1 MARSLSVL
9 SKILGLTASSNP
21 NERRAAEEKLEQQL
35 QARGITREQLEQQLD
50 MSTVD
55 EEIEAISF
63 RYGQPYKR
71 VDPAVSIL
79 LSAVSYYYNGK
90 VVFTNTD
97 ENERYLDNNMRQ
109 MEVSANKAR
118 RIEIEVYT
126 DYLVQ
131 ALQTY

>member
-21 NERRAAEEKLEQQL
+21 HEAKLAEEKLEQQL

-63 RYGQPYKR
+63 RYGKPYKR
-71 VDPAVSIL
+71 IDPATATIL
-79 LSAVSYYYNGK
+79 GAVARFYNGS
-90 VVFTNTD
+90 VVYALEKQEYSDVFSYK
-97 ENERYLDNNMRQ
+97 RVFSRQ
-109 MEVSANKAR
+109 FEVFAS
-118 RIEIEVYT
+118 
-126 DYLVQ
+126 
-131 ALQTY
+131 

>member
-21 NERRAAEEKLEQQL
+21 HEARLAEEKLEQQL

-71 VDPAVSIL
+71 IDPATATIL
-79 LSAVSYYYNGK
+79 GAVARFYNG
-90 VVFTNTD
+90 
-97 ENERYLDNNMRQ
+97 
-109 MEVSANKAR
+109 
-118 RIEIEVYT
+118 
-126 DYLVQ
+126 
-131 ALQTY
+131 